1 MDILHETI
9 SSHCHKSNG
18 LAERSIQTLI
28 KAKLNSEDH
37 FLALLSLNSQSDQN
51 GISRAEKLFGRK
63 LRTTLPSLIQFTQS
77 TTTEKHTVTQN
88 LKRNL
93 PEFAPGTT
101 VRIRI
106 DEQNPWNR
114 NGIVVSQNNRP
125 RSSNI
130 LNERGSILARSRRP
144 LIPTSEKVNIK
155 HDYDNVIPASNTS
168 THPSLMIDN
177 QHEKPT
183 RQNDILR
190 KI

>member
-1 MDILHETI
+1 M
-9 SSHCHKSNG
+9 
-18 LAERSIQTLI
+18 
-28 KAKLNSEDH
+28 
-37 FLALLSLNSQSDQN
+37 
-51 GISRAEKLFGRK
+51 
-63 LRTTLPSLIQFTQS
+63 
-77 TTTEKHTVTQN
+77 
-88 LKRNL
+88 
-93 PEFAPGTT
+93 
-101 VRIRI
+101 RIRI